1 MPQHVNHETKIID
14 AEDIGHIVTQL
25 IKAQELGYEVT
36 VDVHQEFEEPSDY
49 YVKNSQI
56 VININK
62 EEEEADESN

>member
-1 MPQHVNHETKIID
+1 MPQHIKHETKIID

-49 YVKNSQI
+49 YAKNSKI
-56 VININK
+56 VINIDKKK
-62 EEEEADESN
+62 EMKNESN